1 MGVSQRQATHK
12 IGHEEGAGM
21 ANTKYGDLVRK
32 LDFRKGSGGANARE
46 IVFVQGA
53 DMQGF
58 ELNFMLGV
66 YEQTGDWAP
75 GRGAHI
81 HPFDELILFFGYTDD
96 LGYLGSDM
104 ELCLGREREP
114 HKFGV
119 PTVAVA
125 AKGVPHCPL
134 VTEKVHKPFGH
145 FHLALSAKY
154 SGSPAPLEG
163 KTDGSKYSHLVK
175 KMPVRKGIGGADAY
189 QVISMSGADLE
200 GVNVNYTMGLFNGV
214 GQWEAKRG
222 KKAHV
227 HHYDEAMVFFGL
239 DSSNL
244 SHLGAKLTVDIGKE
258 HEKHAFDVPT
268 VVAFPKGVPHGPIVC
283 NKVEGAYGV
292 MQVGLGAEYAS
303 EWVA

>member
-1 MGVSQRQATHK
+1 
-12 IGHEEGAGM
+12 M
-21 ANTKYGDLVRK
+21 ANAKYGDLVRK
-32 LDFRKGSGGANARE
+32 LEFRQGSGGANARE

-81 HPFDELILFFGYTDD
+81 HPFDELILFFGYSDD

-104 ELCLGREREP
+104 ELCLGKEREP
-114 HKFGV
+114 HKFSV

-134 VTEKVHKPFGH
+134 VTQRVRKPFGH

-154 SGSPAPLEG
+154 SGSPVPQEG
-163 KTDGSKYSHLVK
+163 TTDGNIYTHLVK
-175 KMPVRKGIGGADAY
+175 KMPVRQGRGGADAY
-189 QVISMSGADLE
+189 QVISMSGDDPE
-200 GVNVNYTMGLFNGV
+200 GVNINYTMGLFNQA
-214 GQWEAKRG
+214 GQWESQSG

-227 HHYDEAMVFFGL
+227 HPYDEAMVFFGL

-244 SHLGAKLTVDIGKE
+244 SRLGAELTIDIGEE
-258 HEKHAFDVPT
+258 HEEHTFDAPT
-268 VVAFPKGVPHGPIVC
+268 VIALPRGVPHAPIVC
-283 NKVEGAYGV
+283 SRVESFYGV
-292 MQVGLGAEYAS
+292 MQVGLGTTYARQ
-303 EWVA
+303 WVD